1 LKTLNQ
7 AGVIAIGNVSV
18 GVKGEISDKIK
29 NIKVCIGDNIDA
41 NWELT
46 GVRLSIK
53 AYSNS

>member
-1 LKTLNQ
+1 MKTLNQ